1 MQKTW
6 MSTVAGILQILS
18 AGSKSLILF
27 GLFVALIVV
36 PVNPYIDPSGASGGV
51 PVNLM
56 ALLLWGLS
64 LPLLI
69 SCILALV
76 GGIYA
81 LHRKKWGLVLAGAIA
96 AFLPFS
102 LLGTAAIIFTV
113 LAKGEFEQS
122 PN

>member
-27 GLFVALIVV
+27 GLFAALIVV
-36 PVNPYIDPSGASGGV
+36 PVNPYIDPSDASGGV
-51 PVNLM
+51 PVNVM
-56 ALLLWGLS
+56 AILWGLS

-81 LHRKKWGLVLAGAIA
+81 LHRKKWGLALAGAIA